1 MFYLPDGK
9 ECLQENQYFGKPEE
23 TEGSSDVT
31 REMMDGDM
39 KADFLTGKPA
49 KFHKEVSKKVSVYKT
64 GIEGFRVRTF
74 KSSFKSFRKYKK

>member
-1 MFYLPDGK
+1 M
-9 ECLQENQYFGKPEE
+9 
-23 TEGSSDVT
+23 T
-31 REMMDGDM
+31 REMMDGEM

-74 KSSFKSFRKYKK
+74 RSSFKSFRKYKK